1 LTERVT
7 GAPLDV
13 VVDKHHLH
21 RSDSGL
27 MTHHINGRPDHSV
40 NGIMSTAEAFAQ
52 EIVRLRKLVPSDA
65 GRQDK
70 PPRVVDPLG
79 SRPDE

>member
-1 LTERVT
+1 LAQKVT

-27 MTHHINGRPDHSV
+27 MTHHIDGRPDHSV

-52 EIVRLRKLVPSDA
+52 EIVRLRKLVPSEA
-65 GRQDK
+65 DK
-70 PPRVVDPLG
+70 RDTPPRLVDPLG